1 MSWPGFFEDNDD
13 FISPF
18 EAFFNTAEKMGE
30 NIWSP
35 RVDILEKNDSWVFK
49 AEVPDVK
56 PEEIAVTIEDGVL
69 SIKGERKFE
78 EEVNEGSFTR
88 FERQYGSFERRFS
101 LPKNINDGDVK
112 ADYRNGILTL
122 TVPKTEEAKP
132 KSIKID
138 VN

>member
-1 MSWPGFFEDNDD
+1 
-13 FISPF
+13 
-18 EAFFNTAEKMGE
+18 
-30 NIWSP
+30 
-35 RVDILEKNDSWVFK
+35 
-49 AEVPDVK
+49 
-56 PEEIAVTIEDGVL
+56 
-69 SIKGERKFE
+69 FE